1 MPKYMNFIILIFMN
15 ILKKIGVAV
24 LLVCFFSCSSS
35 LHAQARSGAKAKALG
50 SMAMYGTIGGA
61 LLGTAS
67 LAFGTTARAI
77 AQGASLGLYAGL
89 IFGSYVVLS
98 HRFQRDWDDYDY
110 GIQRPPM
117 VPRTELVAMGL
128 KNKKRPKEWNIFV
141 PLLSMTY

>member
-1 MPKYMNFIILIFMN
+1 MNFIMLLFMD
-15 ILKKIGVAV
+15 ILKKIKAV
-24 LLVCFFSCSSS
+24 VILICFFTCSFS
-35 LHAQARSGAKAKALG
+35 LHAQARSSAKAKALG

-110 GIQRPPM
+110 GLRRPLTIPS
-117 VPRTELVAMGL
+117 RELVAFGL
-128 KNKKRPKEWNIFV
+128 KNKKKYKEWNFFV
-141 PLLSMTY
+141 PILSMTY

>member
-1 MPKYMNFIILIFMN
+1 MPILI
-15 ILKKIGVAV
+15 
-24 LLVCFFSCSSS
+24 CFALSSFG
-35 LHAQARSGAKAKALG
+35 LQAQSRSNAKAKALG

-67 LAFGTTARAI
+67 LAFGTTARTI

-110 GIQRPPM
+110 GLKEPFVPWSKRGLSSQSKKLM
-117 VPRTELVAMGL
+117 VFY
-128 KNKKRPKEWNIFV
+128 NKKKKIKEWNIFV